1 MSYQVPQHIDKNKI
15 FIVKRSEIE
24 GRLEPEFYSP
34 SIFALEKKI
43 RSLSSHKLSFYAK
56 SLVGG
61 ATPLKSCS
69 EEYYSNEKEG
79 IPFLRVQN
87 LQPDGNI
94 NLSNCLYINTNTHNG
109 LLKRSQV
116 NGGDLLVKI
125 TGVGRMAVASVAP
138 KNFVGNTNQHMV
150 VIKTNNESTSKYLS
164 RYLNLDIIEKI
175 ASRHSTG
182 GTRPA
187 LDYPSLKAIPI
198 IENIDFSLID
208 NALYE
213 KQKKEAE
220 AQKLLDSIDGYILS
234 ELGITMP
241 KSDLNLKE
249 RIFFCN
255 FKQATG
261 GRLDPKFNNQ
271 WQKLK
276 SLQCNY
282 PKVTLAD
289 VVFNSG
295 QYGAN
300 ETAIDYKKGD
310 TRYIR
315 ITDIDDL
322 GCLKENNKVTCKNIE
337 QNYILHK
344 NDLLFA
350 RSGSVGKCYIHK
362 RISEPAIFAGYL
374 IRFIINAAIINPDYL
389 FYYCNSSLYKYWVD
403 TIQRPAVQANINSE
417 EFRQMIIPL
426 PPLAKQQEIADHITA
441 LRHQAAQLQQEGK
454 EALEKAKQ
462 EVEQMILG
470 K

>member
-24 GRLEPEFYSP
+24 GRLDPKMALYNQESHSTQYHKIQLKKLLLKAPQYGAGESGVTRKSYQEPRYIRITDIDSNGIVNSKELGATANNIEDKYMLNDGD
-34 SIFALEKKI
+34 ILFA
-43 RSLSSHKLSFYAK
+43 RSGATVGKTYLHKTKPYMCFYAGYLIRFVVNT
-56 SLVGG
+56 SLILPEYLF
-61 ATPLKSCS
+61 AYTQLPIYKKWIAAIQRPSAQPNINA
-69 EEYYSNEKEG
+69 EEYQSLE
-79 IPFLRVQN
+79 IPL
-87 LQPDGNI
+87 P
-94 NLSNCLYINTNTHNG
+94 
-109 LLKRSQV
+109 
-116 NGGDLLVKI
+116 
-125 TGVGRMAVASVAP
+125 
-138 KNFVGNTNQHMV
+138 
-150 VIKTNNESTSKYLS
+150 
-164 RYLNLDIIEKI
+164 NLDIQHYICN
-175 ASRHSTG
+175 
-182 GTRPA
+182 
-187 LDYPSLKAIPI
+187 I
-198 IENIDFSLID
+198 IKNGYLT
-208 NALYE
+208 

-220 AQKLLDSIDGYILS
+220 AQKLLDSIDGYILN

-300 ETAIDYKKGD
+300 ETAIDYKEGD

-315 ITDIDDL
+315 ITDVDDL

-337 QNYILHK
+337 QNYMLHK

-389 FYYCNSSLYKYWVD
+389 FYYCNCSLYKYWVD

-417 EFRQMIIPL
+417 EFRQIIIPL
-426 PPLAKQQEIADHITA
+426 PPMAKQQEIADHITA

>member
-24 GRLEPEFYSP
+24 GRLDPKMALYNQESHSTQYHKIQLKKLLLKAPQYGAGESGVTRKSYQEPRYIRITDIDSNGIVNSKELGATANNIEDKY
-34 SIFALEKKI
+34 ILNDGDILFA
-43 RSLSSHKLSFYAK
+43 RSGATVGKTYLHKTKPYMCFYAGYLIRFVVNT
-56 SLVGG
+56 SLILPEYLF
-61 ATPLKSCS
+61 AYTQLPIYKKWIAAIQRPSAQPNINA
-69 EEYYSNEKEG
+69 EEYQSLE
-79 IPFLRVQN
+79 IPL
-87 LQPDGNI
+87 P
-94 NLSNCLYINTNTHNG
+94 
-109 LLKRSQV
+109 
-116 NGGDLLVKI
+116 
-125 TGVGRMAVASVAP
+125 
-138 KNFVGNTNQHMV
+138 
-150 VIKTNNESTSKYLS
+150 
-164 RYLNLDIIEKI
+164 NLDIQHYICN
-175 ASRHSTG
+175 
-182 GTRPA
+182 
-187 LDYPSLKAIPI
+187 I
-198 IENIDFSLID
+198 IKNGYLT
-208 NALYE
+208 

-220 AQKLLDSIDGYILS
+220 AQKLLDSIDGYILN

-249 RIFFCN
+249 RI
-255 FKQATG
+255 
-261 GRLDPKFNNQ
+261 DPKFNNQ

-300 ETAIDYKKGD
+300 ETAIDYKEGD

-337 QNYILHK
+337 QNYMLHK

-389 FYYCNSSLYKYWVD
+389 FYYCNCSLYKYWVD

-417 EFRQMIIPL
+417 EFRQIIIPL

>member
-24 GRLEPEFYSP
+24 GRLDPKMALYNQESHSTQYHKIQLKKLLLKAPQYGAGESGVTRKSYQEPRYIRITDIDSNGIVNSKELGATANNIEDKY
-34 SIFALEKKI
+34 ILNDGDILFA
-43 RSLSSHKLSFYAK
+43 RSGATVGKTYLHKTKPYMCFYAGYLIRFVVNT
-56 SLVGG
+56 SLILPEYLF
-61 ATPLKSCS
+61 AYTQLPIYKKWIAAIQRPNAQPNINA
-69 EEYYSNEKEG
+69 EEYQSLE
-79 IPFLRVQN
+79 IPL
-87 LQPDGNI
+87 P
-94 NLSNCLYINTNTHNG
+94 
-109 LLKRSQV
+109 
-116 NGGDLLVKI
+116 
-125 TGVGRMAVASVAP
+125 
-138 KNFVGNTNQHMV
+138 
-150 VIKTNNESTSKYLS
+150 
-164 RYLNLDIIEKI
+164 NLDIQHYICN
-175 ASRHSTG
+175 
-182 GTRPA
+182 
-187 LDYPSLKAIPI
+187 I
-198 IENIDFSLID
+198 IKNGYLT
-208 NALYE
+208 

-220 AQKLLDSIDGYILS
+220 AQKLLDSIDGYILN

-300 ETAIDYKKGD
+300 ETAIDYKEGD

-337 QNYILHK
+337 QNYMLHK

-389 FYYCNSSLYKYWVD
+389 FYYCNCSLYKYWVD

-417 EFRQMIIPL
+417 EFRQIIIPL
-426 PPLAKQQEIADHITA
+426 PPMAKQQEIADHITA

>member
-15 FIVKRSEIE
+15 FIIKRSEIE
-24 GRLEPEFYSP
+24 GRLDPKMALYNQESHSTQYHKIQLKKLLLKAPQYGAGESGVTRKSYQEPRYIRITDIDSNGIVNSKELGATANNIEDKY
-34 SIFALEKKI
+34 ILNDGDILFA
-43 RSLSSHKLSFYAK
+43 RSGATVGKTYLHKTKPYMCFYAGYLIRFVVNT
-56 SLVGG
+56 SLILPEYLF
-61 ATPLKSCS
+61 AYTQLPIYKKWIAAIQRPSAQPNINA
-69 EEYYSNEKEG
+69 EEYQSLE
-79 IPFLRVQN
+79 IPL
-87 LQPDGNI
+87 P
-94 NLSNCLYINTNTHNG
+94 
-109 LLKRSQV
+109 
-116 NGGDLLVKI
+116 
-125 TGVGRMAVASVAP
+125 
-138 KNFVGNTNQHMV
+138 
-150 VIKTNNESTSKYLS
+150 
-164 RYLNLDIIEKI
+164 NLDIQHYICN
-175 ASRHSTG
+175 
-182 GTRPA
+182 
-187 LDYPSLKAIPI
+187 I
-198 IENIDFSLID
+198 IKNGYLT
-208 NALYE
+208 

-220 AQKLLDSIDGYILS
+220 AQKLLDSIDGYILN

-300 ETAIDYKKGD
+300 ETAIDYKEGD

-337 QNYILHK
+337 QNYMLHK

-362 RISEPAIFAGYL
+362 QISEPAIFAGYL

-389 FYYCNSSLYKYWVD
+389 FYYCNCSLYKYWVD

-417 EFRQMIIPL
+417 EFRQIIIPL
-426 PPLAKQQEIADHITA
+426 PPMAKQQEIADHITA

>member
-24 GRLEPEFYSP
+24 GRLDPKMALYNQESHSTQYHKIQLKKLLLKAPQYGAGESGVTRKSYQEPRYIRITDIDSNGIVNSKELGATANNIEDKYMLNDGD
-34 SIFALEKKI
+34 ILFA
-43 RSLSSHKLSFYAK
+43 RSGATVGKTYLHKTKPYMCFYAGYLIRFVVNT
-56 SLVGG
+56 SLILPEYLF
-61 ATPLKSCS
+61 AYTQLPIYKKWIAAIQRPSAQPNINA
-69 EEYYSNEKEG
+69 EEYQSLE
-79 IPFLRVQN
+79 IPL
-87 LQPDGNI
+87 P
-94 NLSNCLYINTNTHNG
+94 
-109 LLKRSQV
+109 
-116 NGGDLLVKI
+116 
-125 TGVGRMAVASVAP
+125 
-138 KNFVGNTNQHMV
+138 
-150 VIKTNNESTSKYLS
+150 
-164 RYLNLDIIEKI
+164 NLDIQHYICN
-175 ASRHSTG
+175 
-182 GTRPA
+182 
-187 LDYPSLKAIPI
+187 I
-198 IENIDFSLID
+198 IKNGYLT
-208 NALYE
+208 

-220 AQKLLDSIDGYILS
+220 AQKLLDSIDGYILN

-300 ETAIDYKKGD
+300 ETAIDYKEGD

-337 QNYILHK
+337 QNYMLHK

-374 IRFIINAAIINPDYL
+374 IRFIINAAIINPDYEPTL
-389 FYYCNSSLYKYWVD
+389 KSKVCLKCLYFTKNN
-403 TIQRPAVQANINSE
+403 P
-417 EFRQMIIPL
+417 
-426 PPLAKQQEIADHITA
+426 
-441 LRHQAAQLQQEGK
+441 
-454 EALEKAKQ
+454 
-462 EVEQMILG
+462 
-470 K
+470 

>member
-24 GRLEPEFYSP
+24 GRLDPKMALYNQESHSTQYHKIQLKKLLLKAPQYGAGESGVTRKSYQEPRYIRITDIDSNGIVNSKELGATANNIEDKY
-34 SIFALEKKI
+34 ILNDGDILFA
-43 RSLSSHKLSFYAK
+43 RSGATVGKTYLHKTKPYMCFYAGYLIRFVVNT
-56 SLVGG
+56 SLILPEYLF
-61 ATPLKSCS
+61 AYTQLPIYKKWIAAIQRPSAQPNINA
-69 EEYYSNEKEG
+69 EEYQSLE
-79 IPFLRVQN
+79 IPL
-87 LQPDGNI
+87 P
-94 NLSNCLYINTNTHNG
+94 
-109 LLKRSQV
+109 
-116 NGGDLLVKI
+116 
-125 TGVGRMAVASVAP
+125 
-138 KNFVGNTNQHMV
+138 
-150 VIKTNNESTSKYLS
+150 
-164 RYLNLDIIEKI
+164 NLDIQHYICN
-175 ASRHSTG
+175 
-182 GTRPA
+182 
-187 LDYPSLKAIPI
+187 I
-198 IENIDFSLID
+198 IKNGYLT
-208 NALYE
+208 

-220 AQKLLDSIDGYILS
+220 AQKLLDSIDGYILN

-300 ETAIDYKKGD
+300 ETAIDYKEGD

-337 QNYILHK
+337 QNYMLHK

-389 FYYCNSSLYKYWVD
+389 FYYCNCSLYKYWVD

-417 EFRQMIIPL
+417 EFRQIIIPL
-426 PPLAKQQEIADHITA
+426 PPMAKQQEIADHITA
-441 LRHQAAQLQQEGK
+441 LRHQAAQLRQEGK

>member
-15 FIVKRSEIE
+15 FIIKRSEIE
-24 GRLEPEFYSP
+24 GRLDPKMALYNQESHSTQYHKIQLKKLLLKAPQYGAGESGVTRKSYQEPRYIRITDIDSNGIVNSKELGATANNIEDKY
-34 SIFALEKKI
+34 ILNDGDILFA
-43 RSLSSHKLSFYAK
+43 RSGATVGKTYLHKTKPYMCFYAGYLIRFVVNT
-56 SLVGG
+56 SLILPEYLF
-61 ATPLKSCS
+61 AYTQLPIYKKWIAAIQRPSAQPNINA
-69 EEYYSNEKEG
+69 EEYQSLE
-79 IPFLRVQN
+79 IPL
-87 LQPDGNI
+87 P
-94 NLSNCLYINTNTHNG
+94 
-109 LLKRSQV
+109 
-116 NGGDLLVKI
+116 
-125 TGVGRMAVASVAP
+125 
-138 KNFVGNTNQHMV
+138 
-150 VIKTNNESTSKYLS
+150 
-164 RYLNLDIIEKI
+164 NLDIQHYICN
-175 ASRHSTG
+175 
-182 GTRPA
+182 
-187 LDYPSLKAIPI
+187 I
-198 IENIDFSLID
+198 IKNGYLT
-208 NALYE
+208 

-220 AQKLLDSIDGYILS
+220 AQKLLDSIDGYILN

-300 ETAIDYKKGD
+300 ETAIDYKEGD

-337 QNYILHK
+337 QNYMLHK

-374 IRFIINAAIINPDYL
+374 IRFIP
-389 FYYCNSSLYKYWVD
+389 
-403 TIQRPAVQANINSE
+403 
-417 EFRQMIIPL
+417 
-426 PPLAKQQEIADHITA
+426 
-441 LRHQAAQLQQEGK
+441 
-454 EALEKAKQ
+454 
-462 EVEQMILG
+462 
-470 K
+470 

>member
-24 GRLEPEFYSP
+24 GRLDPKMALYNQESHSTQYHKIQLKKLLLKAPQYGAGESGVTRKSYQEPRYIRITDIDSNGIVNSKELGATANNIEDKY
-34 SIFALEKKI
+34 ILNDGDILFA
-43 RSLSSHKLSFYAK
+43 RSGATVGKTYLHKTKPYMCFYAGYLIRFVVNT
-56 SLVGG
+56 SLILPEYLFVYTQLPIYKKWI
-61 ATPLKSCS
+61 AAIQRPSAQPNINA
-69 EEYYSNEKEG
+69 EEYQSLE
-79 IPFLRVQN
+79 IPL
-87 LQPDGNI
+87 P
-94 NLSNCLYINTNTHNG
+94 
-109 LLKRSQV
+109 
-116 NGGDLLVKI
+116 
-125 TGVGRMAVASVAP
+125 
-138 KNFVGNTNQHMV
+138 
-150 VIKTNNESTSKYLS
+150 
-164 RYLNLDIIEKI
+164 NLDIQHYICN
-175 ASRHSTG
+175 
-182 GTRPA
+182 
-187 LDYPSLKAIPI
+187 I
-198 IENIDFSLID
+198 IKNGYLT
-208 NALYE
+208 

-220 AQKLLDSIDGYILS
+220 AQKLLDSIDGYILN

-300 ETAIDYKKGD
+300 ETAIDYKEGD

-337 QNYILHK
+337 QNYMLHK

-389 FYYCNSSLYKYWVD
+389 FYYCNCSLYKYWVD

-417 EFRQMIIPL
+417 EFRQTIIPL
-426 PPLAKQQEIADHITA
+426 PPMAKQQEIADHITA

>member
-24 GRLEPEFYSP
+24 GRLDPKMALYNQESHNTQYHKIQLKKLLLKAPQYGAGESGVTRKSYQEPRYIRITDIDSNGIVNSKELGATANNIEDKY
-34 SIFALEKKI
+34 ILNDGDILFA
-43 RSLSSHKLSFYAK
+43 RSGATVGKTYLHKTKPYMCFYAGYLIRFVVNT
-56 SLVGG
+56 SLILPEYLF
-61 ATPLKSCS
+61 AYTQLPIYKKWIAAIQRPSAQPNINA
-69 EEYYSNEKEG
+69 EEYQSLE
-79 IPFLRVQN
+79 IPL
-87 LQPDGNI
+87 P
-94 NLSNCLYINTNTHNG
+94 
-109 LLKRSQV
+109 
-116 NGGDLLVKI
+116 
-125 TGVGRMAVASVAP
+125 
-138 KNFVGNTNQHMV
+138 
-150 VIKTNNESTSKYLS
+150 
-164 RYLNLDIIEKI
+164 NLDIQHYICN
-175 ASRHSTG
+175 
-182 GTRPA
+182 
-187 LDYPSLKAIPI
+187 I
-198 IENIDFSLID
+198 IKNGYLT
-208 NALYE
+208 

-220 AQKLLDSIDGYILS
+220 AQKLLDSIDGYILN

-276 SLQCNY
+276 SLKCNY

-300 ETAIDYKKGD
+300 ETAIDYKEGD

-337 QNYILHK
+337 QNYMLHK

-362 RISEPAIFAGYL
+362 QISEPAIFAGYL

-389 FYYCNSSLYKYWVD
+389 FYYCNCSLYKYWVD

-417 EFRQMIIPL
+417 EFRQIIIPL
-426 PPLAKQQEIADHITA
+426 PPMAKQQEIADHITA

>member
-24 GRLEPEFYSP
+24 GRLDPKMALYNQESHNTQYHKIQLKKLLLKAPQYGAGESGVTRKSYQEPRYIRITDIDSNGIVNSKELGATANNIEDKY
-34 SIFALEKKI
+34 ILNDGDILFA
-43 RSLSSHKLSFYAK
+43 RSGATVGKTYLHKTKPYMCFYAGYLIRFVVNT
-56 SLVGG
+56 SLILPEYRF
-61 ATPLKSCS
+61 AYTQLPIYKKWIAAIQRPSAQPNINT
-69 EEYYSNEKEG
+69 EEYQSLE
-79 IPFLRVQN
+79 IPL
-87 LQPDGNI
+87 P
-94 NLSNCLYINTNTHNG
+94 
-109 LLKRSQV
+109 
-116 NGGDLLVKI
+116 
-125 TGVGRMAVASVAP
+125 
-138 KNFVGNTNQHMV
+138 
-150 VIKTNNESTSKYLS
+150 
-164 RYLNLDIIEKI
+164 NLDIQHYICN
-175 ASRHSTG
+175 
-182 GTRPA
+182 
-187 LDYPSLKAIPI
+187 I
-198 IENIDFSLID
+198 IKNGYLT
-208 NALYE
+208 

-220 AQKLLDSIDGYILS
+220 AQKLLDSIDGYILN

-300 ETAIDYKKGD
+300 ETAIDYKEGD

-315 ITDIDDL
+315 ITDVDDL

-337 QNYILHK
+337 QNYMLHK

-389 FYYCNSSLYKYWVD
+389 FYYCNCSLYKYWVD

-417 EFRQMIIPL
+417 EFRQIIIPL
-426 PPLAKQQEIADHITA
+426 PPMAKQQEIADHITA

>member
-24 GRLEPEFYSP
+24 GRLDPKMALYNQESHSTLYHKIQLKKLLLKAPQYGASESGVTRKSYQEPRYIRITDIDSNGIVNSKELGATANNIEDKY
-34 SIFALEKKI
+34 ILNDGDILFA
-43 RSLSSHKLSFYAK
+43 RSGATVGKTYLHKTKPYMCFYAGYLIRFVVNT
-56 SLVGG
+56 SLILPEYLFVYTQLPIYKKWI
-61 ATPLKSCS
+61 AAIQRPSAQPNINA
-69 EEYYSNEKEG
+69 EEYQSLE
-79 IPFLRVQN
+79 IPL
-87 LQPDGNI
+87 P
-94 NLSNCLYINTNTHNG
+94 
-109 LLKRSQV
+109 
-116 NGGDLLVKI
+116 
-125 TGVGRMAVASVAP
+125 
-138 KNFVGNTNQHMV
+138 
-150 VIKTNNESTSKYLS
+150 
-164 RYLNLDIIEKI
+164 NLDIQHYICN
-175 ASRHSTG
+175 
-182 GTRPA
+182 
-187 LDYPSLKAIPI
+187 I
-198 IENIDFSLID
+198 IKNGYLT
-208 NALYE
+208 

-220 AQKLLDSIDGYILS
+220 AQKLLDSIDGYILN

-300 ETAIDYKKGD
+300 ETAIDYKEGD

-337 QNYILHK
+337 QNYMLHK

-389 FYYCNSSLYKYWVD
+389 FYYCNCSLYKYWVD

-417 EFRQMIIPL
+417 EFRQIIIPL
-426 PPLAKQQEIADHITA
+426 PPMAKQQEIADHITA

>member
-24 GRLEPEFYSP
+24 GRLDPKMALYNQESHSTQYHKIQLKKLLLKAPQYGAGESGVTRKSYQEPRYIRITDIDSNGIVNSKELGATANNIEDKYMLNDGD
-34 SIFALEKKI
+34 ILFA
-43 RSLSSHKLSFYAK
+43 RSGATVGKTYLHKTKPYMCFYAGYLIRFVVNT
-56 SLVGG
+56 SLILPEYLF
-61 ATPLKSCS
+61 AYTQLPIYKKWIAAIQRPSAQPNINA
-69 EEYYSNEKEG
+69 EEYQSLE
-79 IPFLRVQN
+79 IPL
-87 LQPDGNI
+87 P
-94 NLSNCLYINTNTHNG
+94 
-109 LLKRSQV
+109 
-116 NGGDLLVKI
+116 
-125 TGVGRMAVASVAP
+125 
-138 KNFVGNTNQHMV
+138 
-150 VIKTNNESTSKYLS
+150 
-164 RYLNLDIIEKI
+164 NLDIQHYICN
-175 ASRHSTG
+175 
-182 GTRPA
+182 
-187 LDYPSLKAIPI
+187 I
-198 IENIDFSLID
+198 IKNGYLT
-208 NALYE
+208 

-220 AQKLLDSIDGYILS
+220 AQKLLDSIDGYILN

-300 ETAIDYKKGD
+300 ETAIDYKEGD

-337 QNYILHK
+337 QNYMLHK

-374 IRFIINAAIINPDYL
+374 IRFIINAAIINPNYL
-389 FYYCNSSLYKYWVD
+389 FYYCNCSLYKYWVD

-417 EFRQMIIPL
+417 EFRQIIIPL
-426 PPLAKQQEIADHITA
+426 PPMAKQQEIADHITA

>member
-24 GRLEPEFYSP
+24 GRLDPKMALYNQESHSTQYHKIQLKKLLLKAPQYGAGESGVTRKSYQEPRYIRITDIDSN
-34 SIFALEKKI
+34 SIVNSKELGATANNIEDKYILNDGDILFA
-43 RSLSSHKLSFYAK
+43 RSGATVGKTYLHKTKPYMCFYAGYLIRFVVNT
-56 SLVGG
+56 SLILPEYLF
-61 ATPLKSCS
+61 AYTQLPIYKKWIAAIQRPSAQPNINA
-69 EEYYSNEKEG
+69 EEYQSLE
-79 IPFLRVQN
+79 IPL
-87 LQPDGNI
+87 P
-94 NLSNCLYINTNTHNG
+94 
-109 LLKRSQV
+109 
-116 NGGDLLVKI
+116 
-125 TGVGRMAVASVAP
+125 
-138 KNFVGNTNQHMV
+138 
-150 VIKTNNESTSKYLS
+150 
-164 RYLNLDIIEKI
+164 NLDIQHYICN
-175 ASRHSTG
+175 
-182 GTRPA
+182 
-187 LDYPSLKAIPI
+187 I
-198 IENIDFSLID
+198 IKNGYLT
-208 NALYE
+208 

-220 AQKLLDSIDGYILS
+220 AQKLLDSIDGYILN

-300 ETAIDYKKGD
+300 ETAIDYKEGD

-337 QNYILHK
+337 QNYMLHK

-389 FYYCNSSLYKYWVD
+389 FYYCNCSLYKYWVD

-417 EFRQMIIPL
+417 EFRQIIIPL
-426 PPLAKQQEIADHITA
+426 PPMAKQQEIADHITA

>member
-24 GRLEPEFYSP
+24 GRLDPKMALYNQESHSTQYHKIQLKKLLLKAPQYGAGESGVTRKSYQEPRYIRITDIDSNGIVNSKELGATANNIEDKY
-34 SIFALEKKI
+34 ILNDGDILFA
-43 RSLSSHKLSFYAK
+43 RSGATVGKTYLHKTKPYMCFYAGYLIRFVVNT
-56 SLVGG
+56 SLILPEYLF
-61 ATPLKSCS
+61 AYTQLPIYKKWIAAIQRPSAQPNINA
-69 EEYYSNEKEG
+69 EEYQSLE
-79 IPFLRVQN
+79 IPL
-87 LQPDGNI
+87 P
-94 NLSNCLYINTNTHNG
+94 
-109 LLKRSQV
+109 
-116 NGGDLLVKI
+116 
-125 TGVGRMAVASVAP
+125 
-138 KNFVGNTNQHMV
+138 
-150 VIKTNNESTSKYLS
+150 
-164 RYLNLDIIEKI
+164 NLDIQHYICN
-175 ASRHSTG
+175 
-182 GTRPA
+182 
-187 LDYPSLKAIPI
+187 I
-198 IENIDFSLID
+198 IKNGYLT
-208 NALYE
+208 

-220 AQKLLDSIDGYILS
+220 AQKLLDSIDGYILN

-300 ETAIDYKKGD
+300 ETAIDYKEGD

-337 QNYILHK
+337 QNYMLHK

-389 FYYCNSSLYKYWVD
+389 FYYCNCSLYKYWVD

-417 EFRQMIIPL
+417 EFRQIIIPL
-426 PPLAKQQEIADHITA
+426 PPMAKQQKIADHITA

-462 EVEQMILG
+462 EIEQMILG

>member
-24 GRLEPEFYSP
+24 GRLDPKMALYNQESHSTQYHKIQLKKLLLKAPQYGAGESGVTRKSYQEPRYIRITDIDSNGIVNSKELGATANNIEDKY
-34 SIFALEKKI
+34 ILNDGDILFA
-43 RSLSSHKLSFYAK
+43 RSGATVGKTYLHKTKPYMCFYAGYLIRFVVNT
-56 SLVGG
+56 SLILPEYLFAYTQLPIYKKWIG
-61 ATPLKSCS
+61 AIQRPSAQPNINA
-69 EEYYSNEKEG
+69 EEYQSLE
-79 IPFLRVQN
+79 IPL
-87 LQPDGNI
+87 P
-94 NLSNCLYINTNTHNG
+94 
-109 LLKRSQV
+109 
-116 NGGDLLVKI
+116 
-125 TGVGRMAVASVAP
+125 
-138 KNFVGNTNQHMV
+138 
-150 VIKTNNESTSKYLS
+150 
-164 RYLNLDIIEKI
+164 NLDIQHYICN
-175 ASRHSTG
+175 
-182 GTRPA
+182 
-187 LDYPSLKAIPI
+187 I
-198 IENIDFSLID
+198 IKNGYLT
-208 NALYE
+208 

-220 AQKLLDSIDGYILS
+220 AQKLLDSIDGYIMN

-300 ETAIDYKKGD
+300 ETAIDYKEGD

-337 QNYILHK
+337 QNYMLHK

-389 FYYCNSSLYKYWVD
+389 FYYCNCSLYKYWVD

-417 EFRQMIIPL
+417 EFRQIIIPL

>member
-24 GRLEPEFYSP
+24 GRLDPKMALYNQESHSTQYHKIQLKKLLLKAPQYGAGESGVTRKSYQEPRYIRITDIDSNGIVNSKELGATANNIEDKY
-34 SIFALEKKI
+34 ILNDGDILFA
-43 RSLSSHKLSFYAK
+43 RSGATVGKTYLHKTKPYMCFYAGYLIRFVVNT
-56 SLVGG
+56 SLILPEYLF
-61 ATPLKSCS
+61 AYTQLPIYKKWIAAIQRPSAQPNINA
-69 EEYYSNEKEG
+69 EEYQSLE
-79 IPFLRVQN
+79 IPL
-87 LQPDGNI
+87 P
-94 NLSNCLYINTNTHNG
+94 
-109 LLKRSQV
+109 
-116 NGGDLLVKI
+116 
-125 TGVGRMAVASVAP
+125 
-138 KNFVGNTNQHMV
+138 
-150 VIKTNNESTSKYLS
+150 
-164 RYLNLDIIEKI
+164 NLDIQHYICN
-175 ASRHSTG
+175 
-182 GTRPA
+182 
-187 LDYPSLKAIPI
+187 I
-198 IENIDFSLID
+198 IKNGYLT
-208 NALYE
+208 

-220 AQKLLDSIDGYILS
+220 AQKLLDSINGYILN

-300 ETAIDYKKGD
+300 ETAIDYKEGD

-337 QNYILHK
+337 QNYMLHK

-389 FYYCNSSLYKYWVD
+389 FYYCNCSLYKYWVD

-417 EFRQMIIPL
+417 EFRQIIIPL
-426 PPLAKQQEIADHITA
+426 PPMAKQQEIADHITA

>member
-24 GRLEPEFYSP
+24 GRLDPKMALYNQESHSTQYHKIQLKKLLLKAPQYGAGESGVTRKSYQEPRYIRITDIDSNGIVNSKELGATANNIEDKY
-34 SIFALEKKI
+34 ILNDGDILFA
-43 RSLSSHKLSFYAK
+43 RSGATVGKTYLHKTKPYMCFYAGYLIRFVVNT
-56 SLVGG
+56 SLILPEYLF
-61 ATPLKSCS
+61 AYTQLPIYKKWIAAIQRPSAQPNINT
-69 EEYYSNEKEG
+69 EEYQSLE
-79 IPFLRVQN
+79 IPL
-87 LQPDGNI
+87 P
-94 NLSNCLYINTNTHNG
+94 
-109 LLKRSQV
+109 
-116 NGGDLLVKI
+116 
-125 TGVGRMAVASVAP
+125 
-138 KNFVGNTNQHMV
+138 
-150 VIKTNNESTSKYLS
+150 
-164 RYLNLDIIEKI
+164 NLDIQHYICN
-175 ASRHSTG
+175 
-182 GTRPA
+182 
-187 LDYPSLKAIPI
+187 I
-198 IENIDFSLID
+198 IKNGYLT
-208 NALYE
+208 

-220 AQKLLDSIDGYILS
+220 AQKLLDSIDGYILN

-300 ETAIDYKKGD
+300 ETAIDYKEGD

-315 ITDIDDL
+315 ITDVDDL

-337 QNYILHK
+337 QNYMLHK

-362 RISEPAIFAGYL
+362 RISKPAIFAGYL

-389 FYYCNSSLYKYWVD
+389 FYYCNCSLYKYWVD

-417 EFRQMIIPL
+417 EFRQIIIPL
-426 PPLAKQQEIADHITA
+426 PPMAKQQEIADHITA

>member
-24 GRLEPEFYSP
+24 GRLDPKMALYNQESHSTQYHKIQLKKLLLKAPQYGAGESGVTRKSYQEPRYIRITDIDSNGIVNSKELGATANNIEDKY
-34 SIFALEKKI
+34 ILNDGDILFA
-43 RSLSSHKLSFYAK
+43 RSGATVGKTYLHKTKPYMCFYAGYLIRFVVNT
-56 SLVGG
+56 SLILPEYLF
-61 ATPLKSCS
+61 AYTQLPIYKKWIAAIQRPSAQPNINA
-69 EEYYSNEKEG
+69 EEYQSLE
-79 IPFLRVQN
+79 IPL
-87 LQPDGNI
+87 P
-94 NLSNCLYINTNTHNG
+94 
-109 LLKRSQV
+109 
-116 NGGDLLVKI
+116 
-125 TGVGRMAVASVAP
+125 
-138 KNFVGNTNQHMV
+138 
-150 VIKTNNESTSKYLS
+150 
-164 RYLNLDIIEKI
+164 NLDIQHYICN
-175 ASRHSTG
+175 
-182 GTRPA
+182 
-187 LDYPSLKAIPI
+187 I
-198 IENIDFSLID
+198 IKNGYLT
-208 NALYE
+208 

-220 AQKLLDSIDGYILS
+220 AQKLLDSIDGYILN

-300 ETAIDYKKGD
+300 ETAIDYKEGD

-337 QNYILHK
+337 QNYMLHK

-389 FYYCNSSLYKYWVD
+389 FYYCNCSLYKYWVD

-417 EFRQMIIPL
+417 EFRQIIIPL
-426 PPLAKQQEIADHITA
+426 PPMAKQQEIADHITA

-454 EALEKAKQ
+454 EALKKAKQ

>member
-24 GRLEPEFYSP
+24 GRLDPKMALYNQESHNTQYHKIQLKKLLLKAPQYGAGESGVTRKSYQEPRYIRITDIDSNGIVNSKELGATANNIEDKY
-34 SIFALEKKI
+34 ILNDGDILFA
-43 RSLSSHKLSFYAK
+43 RSGATVGKTYLHKTKPYMCFYAGYLIRFVVNT
-56 SLVGG
+56 SLILPEYLF
-61 ATPLKSCS
+61 AYTQLPIYKKWIAAIQRPSAQPNINA
-69 EEYYSNEKEG
+69 EEYQSLE
-79 IPFLRVQN
+79 IPL
-87 LQPDGNI
+87 P
-94 NLSNCLYINTNTHNG
+94 
-109 LLKRSQV
+109 
-116 NGGDLLVKI
+116 
-125 TGVGRMAVASVAP
+125 
-138 KNFVGNTNQHMV
+138 
-150 VIKTNNESTSKYLS
+150 
-164 RYLNLDIIEKI
+164 NLDIQHYICN
-175 ASRHSTG
+175 
-182 GTRPA
+182 
-187 LDYPSLKAIPI
+187 I
-198 IENIDFSLID
+198 IKNGYLT
-208 NALYE
+208 

-220 AQKLLDSIDGYILS
+220 AQKLLDSIDGYILN

-300 ETAIDYKKGD
+300 KTAIDYKEGD

-337 QNYILHK
+337 QNYMLHK

-389 FYYCNSSLYKYWVD
+389 FYYCNCSLYKYWVD

-417 EFRQMIIPL
+417 EFRQIIIPL
-426 PPLAKQQEIADHITA
+426 PPMAKQQEIADHITA

>member
-24 GRLEPEFYSP
+24 GRLDPKMALYNQESHSTQYHKIQLKKLLLKAPQYGAGESGVTRKSYQEPRYIRITDIDSNGIVNSKELGATANNIEDKY
-34 SIFALEKKI
+34 ILNDGDILFA
-43 RSLSSHKLSFYAK
+43 RSGATVGKTYLHKTKPYMCFYAGYLIRFVVNT
-56 SLVGG
+56 SLILPEYLF
-61 ATPLKSCS
+61 AYTQLLIYKKWIAAIQRPSAQPNINA
-69 EEYYSNEKEG
+69 EEYQSLE
-79 IPFLRVQN
+79 IPL
-87 LQPDGNI
+87 P
-94 NLSNCLYINTNTHNG
+94 
-109 LLKRSQV
+109 
-116 NGGDLLVKI
+116 
-125 TGVGRMAVASVAP
+125 
-138 KNFVGNTNQHMV
+138 
-150 VIKTNNESTSKYLS
+150 
-164 RYLNLDIIEKI
+164 NLDIQHYICN
-175 ASRHSTG
+175 
-182 GTRPA
+182 
-187 LDYPSLKAIPI
+187 I
-198 IENIDFSLID
+198 IKNGYLT
-208 NALYE
+208 

-220 AQKLLDSIDGYILS
+220 AQKLLDSIDGYILN

-300 ETAIDYKKGD
+300 ETAIDYKEGD

-337 QNYILHK
+337 QNYMLHK

-389 FYYCNSSLYKYWVD
+389 FYYCNCSLYKYWVD

-417 EFRQMIIPL
+417 EFRQTIIPL
-426 PPLAKQQEIADHITA
+426 PPMAKQQEIADHITA

>member
-24 GRLEPEFYSP
+24 GRLDPKMTLYNQESHSTQYHKIQLKKLLLKAPQYGAGESGVTRKSYQEPRYIRITDIDSNGIVNSKELGATANNIEDKY
-34 SIFALEKKI
+34 ILNDGDILFA
-43 RSLSSHKLSFYAK
+43 RSGATVGKTYLHRTKPYMCFYAGYLIRFVVNT
-56 SLVGG
+56 SLILPEYLF
-61 ATPLKSCS
+61 AYTQLPIYKKWIAAIQRPSAQPNINA
-69 EEYYSNEKEG
+69 EEYQSLE
-79 IPFLRVQN
+79 IPL
-87 LQPDGNI
+87 P
-94 NLSNCLYINTNTHNG
+94 
-109 LLKRSQV
+109 
-116 NGGDLLVKI
+116 
-125 TGVGRMAVASVAP
+125 
-138 KNFVGNTNQHMV
+138 
-150 VIKTNNESTSKYLS
+150 
-164 RYLNLDIIEKI
+164 NLDIQHYICN
-175 ASRHSTG
+175 
-182 GTRPA
+182 
-187 LDYPSLKAIPI
+187 I
-198 IENIDFSLID
+198 IKNGYLT
-208 NALYE
+208 
-213 KQKKEAE
+213 KQKREAE

-282 PKVTLAD
+282 PKVPLAD

-300 ETAIDYKKGD
+300 ETAIDFKKGD

>member
-24 GRLEPEFYSP
+24 GRLDPKMALYNQESHSTQYHKIQLKKLLLKAPQYGAGESGATRKSYQEPRYIRITDIDSNGIVNSKELGATANNIEDKY
-34 SIFALEKKI
+34 ILNDGDILFA
-43 RSLSSHKLSFYAK
+43 RSGATVGKTYLHKTKPYMCFYAGYLIRFVVNT
-56 SLVGG
+56 SLILPEYLF
-61 ATPLKSCS
+61 AYTQLPIYKKWIAAIQRPSAQPNINA
-69 EEYYSNEKEG
+69 EEYQSLE
-79 IPFLRVQN
+79 IPL
-87 LQPDGNI
+87 P
-94 NLSNCLYINTNTHNG
+94 
-109 LLKRSQV
+109 
-116 NGGDLLVKI
+116 
-125 TGVGRMAVASVAP
+125 
-138 KNFVGNTNQHMV
+138 
-150 VIKTNNESTSKYLS
+150 
-164 RYLNLDIIEKI
+164 NLDIQHYICN
-175 ASRHSTG
+175 
-182 GTRPA
+182 
-187 LDYPSLKAIPI
+187 I
-198 IENIDFSLID
+198 IKNGYLT
-208 NALYE
+208 

-220 AQKLLDSIDGYILS
+220 AQKLLDSIDGYIMN

-300 ETAIDYKKGD
+300 ETAIDYKEGD

-337 QNYILHK
+337 QNYMLHK

-389 FYYCNSSLYKYWVD
+389 FYYCNCSLYKYWVD

-417 EFRQMIIPL
+417 EFRQIIIPL
-426 PPLAKQQEIADHITA
+426 PPMAKQQEIADHITA

>member
-15 FIVKRSEIE
+15 FIIKRSEIE
-24 GRLEPEFYSP
+24 GRLDPKMALYNQESHNTQYHKIQLKKLLLKAPQYGAGESGVTRKSYQEPRYIRITDIDSNGIVNSKELGATANNIEDKY
-34 SIFALEKKI
+34 ILNDGDILFA
-43 RSLSSHKLSFYAK
+43 RSGATVGKTYLHKTKPYMCFYAGYLIRFVVNT
-56 SLVGG
+56 SLILPEYLF
-61 ATPLKSCS
+61 AYTQLPIYKKWIAAIQRPSAQPNINA
-69 EEYYSNEKEG
+69 EEYQSLE
-79 IPFLRVQN
+79 IPL
-87 LQPDGNI
+87 P
-94 NLSNCLYINTNTHNG
+94 
-109 LLKRSQV
+109 
-116 NGGDLLVKI
+116 
-125 TGVGRMAVASVAP
+125 
-138 KNFVGNTNQHMV
+138 
-150 VIKTNNESTSKYLS
+150 
-164 RYLNLDIIEKI
+164 NLDIQHYICN
-175 ASRHSTG
+175 
-182 GTRPA
+182 
-187 LDYPSLKAIPI
+187 I
-198 IENIDFSLID
+198 IKNGYLT
-208 NALYE
+208 

-220 AQKLLDSIDGYILS
+220 AQKLLDSIDGYILN

-300 ETAIDYKKGD
+300 ETAIDYKEGD

-315 ITDIDDL
+315 ITDVDDL

-337 QNYILHK
+337 QNYMLHK

-389 FYYCNSSLYKYWVD
+389 FYYCNCSLYKYWVD

-417 EFRQMIIPL
+417 EFRQIIIPL
-426 PPLAKQQEIADHITA
+426 PPMAKQQEIADHITA

>member
-24 GRLEPEFYSP
+24 GRLDPKMALYNQESHNTQYHKIQLKKLLLKAPQYGAGESGVTRKSYQEPRYIRITDIDSNGIVNSKELGATANNIEDKY
-34 SIFALEKKI
+34 ILNDGDILFA
-43 RSLSSHKLSFYAK
+43 RSGATVGKTYLHKTKPYMCFYAGYLIRFVVNT
-56 SLVGG
+56 SLILPEYLF
-61 ATPLKSCS
+61 AYTQLPIYKKWIAAIQRPSAQPNINA
-69 EEYYSNEKEG
+69 EEYQSLE
-79 IPFLRVQN
+79 IPL
-87 LQPDGNI
+87 P
-94 NLSNCLYINTNTHNG
+94 
-109 LLKRSQV
+109 
-116 NGGDLLVKI
+116 
-125 TGVGRMAVASVAP
+125 
-138 KNFVGNTNQHMV
+138 
-150 VIKTNNESTSKYLS
+150 
-164 RYLNLDIIEKI
+164 NLDIQHYICN
-175 ASRHSTG
+175 
-182 GTRPA
+182 
-187 LDYPSLKAIPI
+187 I
-198 IENIDFSLID
+198 IKNGYLT
-208 NALYE
+208 

-220 AQKLLDSIDGYILS
+220 AQKLLDSIDGYILN

-300 ETAIDYKKGD
+300 ETAIDYKEGD

-337 QNYILHK
+337 QNYMLHK

-362 RISEPAIFAGYL
+362 QISEPAIFAGYL

-389 FYYCNSSLYKYWVD
+389 FYYCNCSLYKYWVD

-417 EFRQMIIPL
+417 EFRQIIIPL
-426 PPLAKQQEIADHITA
+426 PPMAKQQEIADHITA

>member
-15 FIVKRSEIE
+15 FIVKRSKIE
-24 GRLEPEFYSP
+24 GRLDPKMALYNQESHSTQYHKIQLKKLLLKAPQYGAGESGVTRKSYQEPRYIRITDIDSNGIVNSKELGATANNIEDKY
-34 SIFALEKKI
+34 ILNDGDILFA
-43 RSLSSHKLSFYAK
+43 RSGATVGKTYLHKTKPYMCFYAGYLIRFVVNT
-56 SLVGG
+56 SLILPEYLF
-61 ATPLKSCS
+61 AYTQLPIYKKWIAAIQRPSAQPNINA
-69 EEYYSNEKEG
+69 EEYQSLE
-79 IPFLRVQN
+79 IPL
-87 LQPDGNI
+87 P
-94 NLSNCLYINTNTHNG
+94 
-109 LLKRSQV
+109 
-116 NGGDLLVKI
+116 
-125 TGVGRMAVASVAP
+125 
-138 KNFVGNTNQHMV
+138 
-150 VIKTNNESTSKYLS
+150 
-164 RYLNLDIIEKI
+164 NLDIQHYICN
-175 ASRHSTG
+175 
-182 GTRPA
+182 
-187 LDYPSLKAIPI
+187 I
-198 IENIDFSLID
+198 IKNGYLT
-208 NALYE
+208 

-220 AQKLLDSIDGYILS
+220 AQKLLDSIDGYILN

-300 ETAIDYKKGD
+300 ETAIDYKEGD

-337 QNYILHK
+337 QNYMLHK

-389 FYYCNSSLYKYWVD
+389 FYYCNCSLYKYWVD

-417 EFRQMIIPL
+417 EFRQIIIPL
-426 PPLAKQQEIADHITA
+426 PPMAKQQEIADHITA

-462 EVEQMILG
+462 KVEQMILG

>member
-24 GRLEPEFYSP
+24 GRLDPKMALYNQESHSTQYHKIQLKKLLLKAPQYGAGESGVTRKSYQEPRYIRITDIDSNGIVNSKELGATANNIEDKY
-34 SIFALEKKI
+34 ILNDGDILFA
-43 RSLSSHKLSFYAK
+43 RSGATVGKTYLHKTKPYMCFYAGYLIRFVVNT
-56 SLVGG
+56 SLILPEYLF
-61 ATPLKSCS
+61 AYTQLPIYKKWIAAIQRPSAQPNINA
-69 EEYYSNEKEG
+69 EEYQSLE
-79 IPFLRVQN
+79 IPL
-87 LQPDGNI
+87 P
-94 NLSNCLYINTNTHNG
+94 
-109 LLKRSQV
+109 
-116 NGGDLLVKI
+116 
-125 TGVGRMAVASVAP
+125 
-138 KNFVGNTNQHMV
+138 
-150 VIKTNNESTSKYLS
+150 
-164 RYLNLDIIEKI
+164 NLDIQHYICN
-175 ASRHSTG
+175 
-182 GTRPA
+182 
-187 LDYPSLKAIPI
+187 I
-198 IENIDFSLID
+198 IKNGYLT
-208 NALYE
+208 

-220 AQKLLDSIDGYILS
+220 AQKLLDSIDGYILN

-300 ETAIDYKKGD
+300 ETAIDYKEGD

-337 QNYILHK
+337 QNYMLHK

-374 IRFIINAAIINPDYL
+374 IRFIINAAIINQDYL
-389 FYYCNSSLYKYWVD
+389 FYYCNCSLYKYWVD

-417 EFRQMIIPL
+417 EFRQIIIPL
-426 PPLAKQQEIADHITA
+426 PPMAKQQEIADHITA

>member
-24 GRLEPEFYSP
+24 GRLDPKMALYNQESHSTQYHKIQLKKLLLKAPQYGAGESGVTRKSYQEPRYIRITDIDSNGIVNLKELGATANNIEDKY
-34 SIFALEKKI
+34 ILNDGDILFA
-43 RSLSSHKLSFYAK
+43 RSGATVGKTYLHKTKPYMCFYAGYLIRFVVNT
-56 SLVGG
+56 SLILPEYLF
-61 ATPLKSCS
+61 AYTQLPIYKKWIAAIQRPNAQPNINA
-69 EEYYSNEKEG
+69 EEYQSLE
-79 IPFLRVQN
+79 IPL
-87 LQPDGNI
+87 P
-94 NLSNCLYINTNTHNG
+94 
-109 LLKRSQV
+109 
-116 NGGDLLVKI
+116 
-125 TGVGRMAVASVAP
+125 
-138 KNFVGNTNQHMV
+138 
-150 VIKTNNESTSKYLS
+150 
-164 RYLNLDIIEKI
+164 NLDIQHYICN
-175 ASRHSTG
+175 
-182 GTRPA
+182 
-187 LDYPSLKAIPI
+187 I
-198 IENIDFSLID
+198 IKNGYLT
-208 NALYE
+208 

-220 AQKLLDSIDGYILS
+220 AQKLLDSIDGYILN

-300 ETAIDYKKGD
+300 ETAIDYKEGD

-337 QNYILHK
+337 QNYMLHK

-389 FYYCNSSLYKYWVD
+389 FYYCNCSLYKYWVD

-417 EFRQMIIPL
+417 EFRQIIIPL
-426 PPLAKQQEIADHITA
+426 PPMAKQQEIADHITA

>member
-24 GRLEPEFYSP
+24 GRLDPKMALYNQESHSTQYHKIQLKKLLLKAPQYGVGESGVTRKSYQEPRYIRITDIDSNGIVNSKELGATANNIEDKY
-34 SIFALEKKI
+34 ILNDGDILFA
-43 RSLSSHKLSFYAK
+43 RSGATVGKTYLHKTKPYMCFYAGYLIRFVVNT
-56 SLVGG
+56 SLILPEYLF
-61 ATPLKSCS
+61 AYTQLPIYKKWIAAIQRPSAQPNINA
-69 EEYYSNEKEG
+69 EEYQSLE
-79 IPFLRVQN
+79 IPL
-87 LQPDGNI
+87 P
-94 NLSNCLYINTNTHNG
+94 
-109 LLKRSQV
+109 
-116 NGGDLLVKI
+116 
-125 TGVGRMAVASVAP
+125 
-138 KNFVGNTNQHMV
+138 
-150 VIKTNNESTSKYLS
+150 
-164 RYLNLDIIEKI
+164 NLDIQHYICN
-175 ASRHSTG
+175 
-182 GTRPA
+182 
-187 LDYPSLKAIPI
+187 I
-198 IENIDFSLID
+198 IKNGYLT
-208 NALYE
+208 

-220 AQKLLDSIDGYILS
+220 AQKLLDSIDGYILN

-300 ETAIDYKKGD
+300 ETAIDYKEGD

-337 QNYILHK
+337 QNYMLHK

-389 FYYCNSSLYKYWVD
+389 FYYCNCSLYKYWVD

-417 EFRQMIIPL
+417 EFRQIIIPL
-426 PPLAKQQEIADHITA
+426 PPMAKQQEIADHITA

-462 EVEQMILG
+462 KVEQMILG

>member
-24 GRLEPEFYSP
+24 GRLDPKMALYNQESHNTQYHKIQLKKLLLKAPQYGAGESGVTRKSYQEPRYIRITDIDSNGIVNSKELGATANNIEDKY
-34 SIFALEKKI
+34 ILNDGDILFA
-43 RSLSSHKLSFYAK
+43 RSGATVGKTYLHKTKPYMCFYAGYLIRFVVNT
-56 SLVGG
+56 SLILPEYLF
-61 ATPLKSCS
+61 AYTQLPIYKKWIAAIQRPSAQPNINA
-69 EEYYSNEKEG
+69 EEYQSLE
-79 IPFLRVQN
+79 IPL
-87 LQPDGNI
+87 P
-94 NLSNCLYINTNTHNG
+94 
-109 LLKRSQV
+109 
-116 NGGDLLVKI
+116 
-125 TGVGRMAVASVAP
+125 
-138 KNFVGNTNQHMV
+138 
-150 VIKTNNESTSKYLS
+150 
-164 RYLNLDIIEKI
+164 NLDIQHYICN
-175 ASRHSTG
+175 
-182 GTRPA
+182 
-187 LDYPSLKAIPI
+187 I
-198 IENIDFSLID
+198 IKNGYLT
-208 NALYE
+208 

-220 AQKLLDSIDGYILS
+220 AQKLLDSIDGYILN

-300 ETAIDYKKGD
+300 ETAIDYKEGD

-315 ITDIDDL
+315 ITDVDDL

-337 QNYILHK
+337 QNYMLHK
-344 NDLLFA
+344 NNLLFA

-389 FYYCNSSLYKYWVD
+389 FYYCNCSLYKYWVD

-417 EFRQMIIPL
+417 EFRQIIIPL
-426 PPLAKQQEIADHITA
+426 PPMAKQQEIADHITA

>member
-24 GRLEPEFYSP
+24 GRLDPKMALYNQESHNTQYHKIQLKKLLLKAPQYGAGKSGVTRKSYQEPRYIRITDIDSNGIVNSKELGATANNIEDKY
-34 SIFALEKKI
+34 ILNDGDILFA
-43 RSLSSHKLSFYAK
+43 RSGATVGKTYLHKTKPYMCFYAGYLIRFVVNT
-56 SLVGG
+56 SLILPEYLF
-61 ATPLKSCS
+61 AYTQLPIYKKWIAAIQRPSAQPNINA
-69 EEYYSNEKEG
+69 EEYQSLE
-79 IPFLRVQN
+79 IPL
-87 LQPDGNI
+87 P
-94 NLSNCLYINTNTHNG
+94 
-109 LLKRSQV
+109 
-116 NGGDLLVKI
+116 
-125 TGVGRMAVASVAP
+125 
-138 KNFVGNTNQHMV
+138 
-150 VIKTNNESTSKYLS
+150 
-164 RYLNLDIIEKI
+164 NLDIQHYICN
-175 ASRHSTG
+175 
-182 GTRPA
+182 
-187 LDYPSLKAIPI
+187 I
-198 IENIDFSLID
+198 IKNGYLT
-208 NALYE
+208 

-220 AQKLLDSIDGYILS
+220 AQKLLDSIDGYILN

-300 ETAIDYKKGD
+300 KTAIDYKEGD

-322 GCLKENNKVTCKNIE
+322 GCLKENNKVTCKDIE
-337 QNYILHK
+337 QNYMLHK

-389 FYYCNSSLYKYWVD
+389 FYYCNCSLYKYWVD

-417 EFRQMIIPL
+417 EFRQIIIPL
-426 PPLAKQQEIADHITA
+426 PPMAKQQEIADHITA

>member
-24 GRLEPEFYSP
+24 GRLDPKMALYNQESHSTQYHKIQLKKLLLKAPQYGAGESGVTRKSYQEPRYIRITDIDSNGIVNSKELGATANNIEDKY
-34 SIFALEKKI
+34 ILNDGDILFA
-43 RSLSSHKLSFYAK
+43 RSGATVGKTYLHKTKPYMCFYAGYLIRFVVNT
-56 SLVGG
+56 SLILPEYLF
-61 ATPLKSCS
+61 AYTQLPIYKKWIAAIQRPNAQPNINA
-69 EEYYSNEKEG
+69 EEYQSLE
-79 IPFLRVQN
+79 IPL
-87 LQPDGNI
+87 P
-94 NLSNCLYINTNTHNG
+94 
-109 LLKRSQV
+109 
-116 NGGDLLVKI
+116 
-125 TGVGRMAVASVAP
+125 
-138 KNFVGNTNQHMV
+138 
-150 VIKTNNESTSKYLS
+150 
-164 RYLNLDIIEKI
+164 NLDIQHYICN
-175 ASRHSTG
+175 
-182 GTRPA
+182 
-187 LDYPSLKAIPI
+187 I
-198 IENIDFSLID
+198 IKNGYLT
-208 NALYE
+208 

-220 AQKLLDSIDGYILS
+220 AQKLLDSIDGYILN

-282 PKVTLAD
+282 PKVTLTD

-300 ETAIDYKKGD
+300 ETAIDYKEGD

-337 QNYILHK
+337 QNYMLHK

-389 FYYCNSSLYKYWVD
+389 FYYCNCSLYKYWVD

-417 EFRQMIIPL
+417 EFRQIIIPL
-426 PPLAKQQEIADHITA
+426 PPMAKQQEIADHITA

>member
-24 GRLEPEFYSP
+24 GRLDPKMALYNQESHSTQYHKIQLKKLLLKAPQYGAGESGVTRKSYQEPRYIRITDIDSNGIVNSKELGATANNIEDKY
-34 SIFALEKKI
+34 ILNDGDILFA
-43 RSLSSHKLSFYAK
+43 RSGATVGKTYLHKTKPYMCFYAGYLIRFVVNT
-56 SLVGG
+56 SLILPEYLF
-61 ATPLKSCS
+61 AYTQLPIYKKWIAAIQRPSAQPNINA
-69 EEYYSNEKEG
+69 EEYQSLE
-79 IPFLRVQN
+79 IPL
-87 LQPDGNI
+87 P
-94 NLSNCLYINTNTHNG
+94 
-109 LLKRSQV
+109 
-116 NGGDLLVKI
+116 
-125 TGVGRMAVASVAP
+125 
-138 KNFVGNTNQHMV
+138 
-150 VIKTNNESTSKYLS
+150 
-164 RYLNLDIIEKI
+164 NLDIQHYICN
-175 ASRHSTG
+175 
-182 GTRPA
+182 
-187 LDYPSLKAIPI
+187 I
-198 IENIDFSLID
+198 IKNGYLT
-208 NALYE
+208 

-220 AQKLLDSIDGYILS
+220 AQKLLDSIDGYILN

-337 QNYILHK
+337 QNYMLHK

-389 FYYCNSSLYKYWVD
+389 FYYCNCSLYKYWVD

-417 EFRQMIIPL
+417 EFRQTIIPL
-426 PPLAKQQEIADHITA
+426 PPMAKQQEIADHITA

>member
-24 GRLEPEFYSP
+24 GRLDPKMALYNQESHSTQYHKIQLKKLLLKAPQYGAGESGVTRKSYQEPRYIRITDIDSNGIVNSKELGATANNIEDKY
-34 SIFALEKKI
+34 ILNDGDILFA
-43 RSLSSHKLSFYAK
+43 RSGATVGKTYLHKTKPYMCFYAGYLIRFVVNT
-56 SLVGG
+56 SLILPEYLF
-61 ATPLKSCS
+61 AYTQLPIYKKWIAAIQRPNAQPNINA
-69 EEYYSNEKEG
+69 EEYQSLE
-79 IPFLRVQN
+79 IPL
-87 LQPDGNI
+87 P
-94 NLSNCLYINTNTHNG
+94 
-109 LLKRSQV
+109 
-116 NGGDLLVKI
+116 
-125 TGVGRMAVASVAP
+125 
-138 KNFVGNTNQHMV
+138 
-150 VIKTNNESTSKYLS
+150 
-164 RYLNLDIIEKI
+164 NLDIQHYICN
-175 ASRHSTG
+175 
-182 GTRPA
+182 
-187 LDYPSLKAIPI
+187 I
-198 IENIDFSLID
+198 IKNGYLT
-208 NALYE
+208 

-220 AQKLLDSIDGYILS
+220 AQKLLDSIDGYILN

-300 ETAIDYKKGD
+300 ETAIDYKEGN

-337 QNYILHK
+337 QNYMLHK

-389 FYYCNSSLYKYWVD
+389 FYYCNCSLYKYWVD

-417 EFRQMIIPL
+417 EFRQIIIPL
-426 PPLAKQQEIADHITA
+426 PPMAKQQEIADHITA

>member
-15 FIVKRSEIE
+15 FIVKGSEIE
-24 GRLEPEFYSP
+24 GRLDPKMALYNQESHSTQYHKIQLKKLLLKAPQYGAGESGVTRKSYQEPRYIRITDIDSNGIVNSKELGATANNIEDKY
-34 SIFALEKKI
+34 ILNDGDILFA
-43 RSLSSHKLSFYAK
+43 RSGATVGKTYLHKTKPYMCFYAGYLIRFVVNT
-56 SLVGG
+56 SLILPEYLF
-61 ATPLKSCS
+61 AYTQLPIYKKWIAAIQRPSAQPNINA
-69 EEYYSNEKEG
+69 EEYQSLE
-79 IPFLRVQN
+79 IPL
-87 LQPDGNI
+87 P
-94 NLSNCLYINTNTHNG
+94 
-109 LLKRSQV
+109 
-116 NGGDLLVKI
+116 
-125 TGVGRMAVASVAP
+125 
-138 KNFVGNTNQHMV
+138 
-150 VIKTNNESTSKYLS
+150 
-164 RYLNLDIIEKI
+164 NLDIQHYICN
-175 ASRHSTG
+175 
-182 GTRPA
+182 
-187 LDYPSLKAIPI
+187 I
-198 IENIDFSLID
+198 IKNGYLT
-208 NALYE
+208 

-220 AQKLLDSIDGYILS
+220 AQKLLDSIDGYILN

-300 ETAIDYKKGD
+300 ETAIDYKEGD

-337 QNYILHK
+337 QNYMLHK

-389 FYYCNSSLYKYWVD
+389 FYYCNCSLYKYWVD

-417 EFRQMIIPL
+417 EFRQIIIPL
-426 PPLAKQQEIADHITA
+426 PPMAKQQEIADHITA

>member
-15 FIVKRSEIE
+15 FIIKRSEIE
-24 GRLEPEFYSP
+24 GRLDPKMALYNQESHSTQYHKIQLKKLLLKAPQYGAGESGVTRKSYQEPRYIRITDIDSNGIVNSKELGATANNIEDKY
-34 SIFALEKKI
+34 ILNDGDILFA
-43 RSLSSHKLSFYAK
+43 RSGATVGKTYLHKTKPYMCFYAGYLIRFVVNT
-56 SLVGG
+56 SLILPEYLF
-61 ATPLKSCS
+61 AYTQLPIYKKWIAAIQRPSAQPNINA
-69 EEYYSNEKEG
+69 EEYQSLE
-79 IPFLRVQN
+79 IPL
-87 LQPDGNI
+87 P
-94 NLSNCLYINTNTHNG
+94 
-109 LLKRSQV
+109 
-116 NGGDLLVKI
+116 
-125 TGVGRMAVASVAP
+125 
-138 KNFVGNTNQHMV
+138 
-150 VIKTNNESTSKYLS
+150 
-164 RYLNLDIIEKI
+164 NLDIQHYICN
-175 ASRHSTG
+175 
-182 GTRPA
+182 
-187 LDYPSLKAIPI
+187 I
-198 IENIDFSLID
+198 IKNGYLT
-208 NALYE
+208 

-220 AQKLLDSIDGYILS
+220 AQKLLDSIDGYILN

-300 ETAIDYKKGD
+300 ETAIDYKEGD

-337 QNYILHK
+337 QNYMLHK

-389 FYYCNSSLYKYWVD
+389 FYYCNCSLYKYWVD

-417 EFRQMIIPL
+417 EFRQIIIPL
-426 PPLAKQQEIADHITA
+426 PPMAKQQEIADHITA

>member
-24 GRLEPEFYSP
+24 GRLDPKMALYNQESHSTQYHKIQLKKLLLKAPQYGAGESGVTRKSYQEPRYIRITDIDSNGIVNSKELGATANNIEDKY
-34 SIFALEKKI
+34 ILNDGDILFA
-43 RSLSSHKLSFYAK
+43 RSGATVGKTYLHKTKPYMCFYAGYLIRFVVNT
-56 SLVGG
+56 SLILPEYLF
-61 ATPLKSCS
+61 AYTQLPIYKKWIAAIQRPSAQPNINA
-69 EEYYSNEKEG
+69 EEYQSLE
-79 IPFLRVQN
+79 IPL
-87 LQPDGNI
+87 P
-94 NLSNCLYINTNTHNG
+94 
-109 LLKRSQV
+109 
-116 NGGDLLVKI
+116 
-125 TGVGRMAVASVAP
+125 
-138 KNFVGNTNQHMV
+138 
-150 VIKTNNESTSKYLS
+150 
-164 RYLNLDIIEKI
+164 NLDIQHYICN
-175 ASRHSTG
+175 
-182 GTRPA
+182 
-187 LDYPSLKAIPI
+187 I
-198 IENIDFSLID
+198 IKNGYLT
-208 NALYE
+208 

-220 AQKLLDSIDGYILS
+220 AQKLLDSIDGYILN

-276 SLQCNY
+276 SLKCNY

-300 ETAIDYKKGD
+300 ETAIDYKEGD

-337 QNYILHK
+337 QNYMLHK

-374 IRFIINAAIINPDYL
+374 IRFIINAAIINPNYL
-389 FYYCNSSLYKYWVD
+389 FYYCNCSLYKYWVD

-417 EFRQMIIPL
+417 EFRQIIIPL
-426 PPLAKQQEIADHITA
+426 PPMAKQQEIADHITA

>member
-24 GRLEPEFYSP
+24 GRLDPKMALYNQESHSTQYHKIQLKKLLLKAPQYGAGESGVTRKSYQEPRYIRITDIDSNGIVNSKELGATANNIEDKY
-34 SIFALEKKI
+34 ILNDGDILFA
-43 RSLSSHKLSFYAK
+43 RSGATVGKTYLHKTKPYMCFYAGYLIRFVVNT
-56 SLVGG
+56 SLILPEYLF
-61 ATPLKSCS
+61 AYTQLPMYKKWIAAIQRPNAQPNINA
-69 EEYYSNEKEG
+69 EEYQSLE
-79 IPFLRVQN
+79 IPL
-87 LQPDGNI
+87 P
-94 NLSNCLYINTNTHNG
+94 
-109 LLKRSQV
+109 
-116 NGGDLLVKI
+116 
-125 TGVGRMAVASVAP
+125 
-138 KNFVGNTNQHMV
+138 
-150 VIKTNNESTSKYLS
+150 
-164 RYLNLDIIEKI
+164 NLDIQHYICN
-175 ASRHSTG
+175 
-182 GTRPA
+182 
-187 LDYPSLKAIPI
+187 I
-198 IENIDFSLID
+198 IKNGYLT
-208 NALYE
+208 

-220 AQKLLDSIDGYILS
+220 AQKLLDSIDGYILN

-300 ETAIDYKKGD
+300 ETAIDYKEGD

-337 QNYILHK
+337 QNYMLHK

-389 FYYCNSSLYKYWVD
+389 FYYCNCSLYKYWVD

-417 EFRQMIIPL
+417 EFRQIIIPL
-426 PPLAKQQEIADHITA
+426 PPMAKQQEIADHITA

>member
-15 FIVKRSEIE
+15 FIIKRSEIE
-24 GRLEPEFYSP
+24 GRLDPKMALYNQESHSTQYHKIQLKKLQLKAPQYGAGESGVTRKSYKEPRYIRITDIDSNGIVNSKELGATANNIEDKY
-34 SIFALEKKI
+34 ILNDGDILFA
-43 RSLSSHKLSFYAK
+43 RSGATVGKTYLHKTKPYMCFYAGYLIRFVVNT
-56 SLVGG
+56 SLILPEYLFTYTQLPIYKKWI
-61 ATPLKSCS
+61 AAIQRPSAQPNINA
-69 EEYYSNEKEG
+69 EEYQSLE
-79 IPFLRVQN
+79 IPL
-87 LQPDGNI
+87 P
-94 NLSNCLYINTNTHNG
+94 
-109 LLKRSQV
+109 
-116 NGGDLLVKI
+116 
-125 TGVGRMAVASVAP
+125 
-138 KNFVGNTNQHMV
+138 
-150 VIKTNNESTSKYLS
+150 
-164 RYLNLDIIEKI
+164 NLDIQHYICN
-175 ASRHSTG
+175 
-182 GTRPA
+182 
-187 LDYPSLKAIPI
+187 I
-198 IENIDFSLID
+198 IKNGYLT
-208 NALYE
+208 

-234 ELGITMP
+234 KLGITMP

-389 FYYCNSSLYKYWVD
+389 FYYCNCSLYKYWVD

-417 EFRQMIIPL
+417 EFRQIIIPL

-454 EALEKAKQ
+454 EALEKAKK